1 MKKGAFLST
10 VRVAFPYTVPVM
22 AGYLVLSVA
31 YGILMQSKG
40 CSPVWALL
48 VSLLAYSG
56 SMQYAAVPYFAAPFD
71 PLGAFVLSLTINARY
86 FFCSMGMLNRF
97 ADAGKSRPLLFYM
110 LSDESFAIAATTP
123 PPPEVSSGAFY
134 TAVFVLNYLYWGIG
148 TLAGGLLGSLLPFA
162 IQGLDFTL
170 TAMYVAMLTD
180 MLRQRSTRRCALV
193 GAGCSLAALLV
204 FGSGRMVIPALG
216 LIFLIFIPTR
226 RKLSWV

>member
-86 FFCSMGMLNRF
+86 FFCSMGMLDRF

-134 TAVFVLNYLYWGIG
+134 TAVFVLNYLYWGID
-148 TLAGGLLGSLLPFA
+148 TLAGGLLWFA
-162 IQGLDFTL
+162 
-170 TAMYVAMLTD
+170 A
-180 MLRQRSTRRCALV
+180 ALCHS
-193 GAGCSLAALLV
+193 GAGFHAHGHVCGHADGYAA
-204 FGSGRMVIPALG
+204 PAQHPPVCAGGGG
-216 LIFLIFIPTR
+216 LFAGGIAAVPKWKETPAAD
-226 RKLSWV
+226 

>member
-1 MKKGAFLST
+1 M
-10 VRVAFPYTVPVM
+10 
-22 AGYLVLSVA
+22 
-31 YGILMQSKG
+31 
-40 CSPVWALL
+40 
-48 VSLLAYSG
+48 
-56 SMQYAAVPYFAAPFD
+56 
-71 PLGAFVLSLTINARY
+71 
-86 FFCSMGMLNRF
+86 
-97 ADAGKSRPLLFYM
+97 
-110 LSDESFAIAATTP
+110 
-123 PPPEVSSGAFY
+123 SSGAFY
-134 TAVFVLNYLYWGIG
+134 MAVFVLNYLYWGIG